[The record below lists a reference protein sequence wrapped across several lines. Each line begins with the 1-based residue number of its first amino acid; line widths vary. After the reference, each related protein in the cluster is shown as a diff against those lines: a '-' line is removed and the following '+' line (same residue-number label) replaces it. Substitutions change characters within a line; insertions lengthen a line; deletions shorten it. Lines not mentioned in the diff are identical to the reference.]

1 MDRDYGRKKPAGFEQ
16 YKEEYGWHFS
26 KAMCAEAIKRMRDR
40 NGNEVKMRDKTMIE
54 DLLKAN
60 GVKIKEIKG
69 YDIVYLDAMYR
80 ADFFGSSITT
90 EQQLMK
96 HIGDF
101 INDPDGYEGRAFVH
115 YYADCLRTHTPII
128 WEDMM

>member
-1 MDRDYGRKKPAGFEQ
+1 MEREYNRKSPSGFKQ
-16 YKEEYGWHFS
+16 YQEEYGWHFS
-26 KAMCAEAIKRMRDR
+26 KALCTEAVKRMRDR
-40 NGNEVKMRDKTMIE
+40 NGAEVRMRDKTMLE

-60 GVKIKEIKG
+60 GVKLKEVKG

-101 INDPDGYEGRAFVH
+101 LNDPDGYDGRALVH
-115 YYADCLRTHTPII
+115 YYADCLHTHTPII
-128 WEDMM
+128 WEDML